1 MSMLRLKLLFLLAG
15 ILLLTSCAS
24 EVSEVKDPLIQQIEA
39 QLAKSCKEGASFSKK
54 AGALG
59 TEGSWE
65 EQQVTWDQSVD
76 ASCPLTEELEMLL
89 KESYLTAKVASNYN
103 VTESGDTIIANLQQ
117 GLRKS
122 SALQQQK
129 VVYGEE
135 DRIAYVY
142 TLMKQDS
149 WLYSTD
155 IRLSVFF
162 DESGRYENHSLIVKT
177 DIVGISE
184 GFHAGIQGDMQYE

>member
-1 MSMLRLKLLFLLAG
+1 MLRLKLLFLLAG
-15 ILLLTSCAS
+15 VVFMSSCTS
-24 EVSEVKDPLIQQIEA
+24 EVSEVKDPLTQQIES
-39 QLAKSCKEGASFSKK
+39 QLVKSCNEGASFSKR

-65 EQQVTWDQSVD
+65 EQQVKWDQSAD
-76 ASCPLTEELEMLL
+76 GTCPLTEELEMLL
-89 KESYLTAKVASNYN
+89 KESYLTAKVSSNYD
-103 VTESGDTIIANLQQ
+103 VIESGDTIIANLQQ

-135 DRIAYVY
+135 DRLAYVY

-155 IRLSVFF
+155 IRLAVFF
-162 DESGRYENHSLIVKT
+162 DESGRYENHTLTVKT

-184 GFHAGIQGDMQYE
+184 GFHAGIRGEMQYE

>member
-1 MSMLRLKLLFLLAG
+1 MSILRLKLVFLLAG
-15 ILLLTSCAS
+15 TVFLTSCAS
-24 EVSEVKDPLIQQIEA
+24 EVSEVKDPLVQQIEA
-39 QLAKSCKEGASFSKK
+39 QLLSSCKEGASFTKM
-54 AGALG
+54 AGPLG
-59 TEGSWE
+59 EEGSWE
-65 EQQVTWDQSVD
+65 KQEVEWSQGDDT
-76 ASCPLTEELEMLL
+76 CPLTEELEMLL
-89 KESYLTAKVASNYN
+89 KESYLTAKVASNYD
-103 VTESGDTIIANLQQ
+103 VIQSGDTIIANLQQ

-129 VVYGEE
+129 IVYGEE
-135 DRIAYVY
+135 DRLSYVY

-162 DESGRYENHSLIVKT
+162 DEAGRYENHSLSVKT

-184 GFHAGIQGDMQYE
+184 GFHAGIQGEMDYQ

>member
-1 MSMLRLKLLFLLAG
+1 MSILRLKLVFLLAG
-15 ILLLTSCAS
+15 TVFLTSCAS
-24 EVSEVKDPLIQQIEA
+24 EVSEVKDPLVQQIEA
-39 QLAKSCKEGASFSKK
+39 QLLSSCKVGASFTKM
-54 AGALG
+54 AGPLG
-59 TEGSWE
+59 EEGSWE
-65 EQQVTWDQSVD
+65 KQEVKWSQGDDT
-76 ASCPLTEELEMLL
+76 CPLTEELEMLL
-89 KESYLTAKVASNYN
+89 KESYLTAKVASNYD
-103 VTESGDTIIANLQQ
+103 VIQSGDTIIANLQQ

-129 VVYGEE
+129 IVYGEE
-135 DRIAYVY
+135 DRLSYVY

-162 DESGRYENHSLIVKT
+162 DEAGRYENHSLSVKT

-184 GFHAGIQGDMQYE
+184 GFHAGIQGEMDYQ